1 MVICFSLSSLAHQWF
16 VYQIE
21 TFKFQCASKVW
32 ISNFIFHYMLWM
44 ARSYFN
50 HIHLDI
56 LPISNISWY
65 LTFPFLIPEHYC
77 AQSNTHLNIRYW
89 WQRLLTVG
97 VLKVESVIESGDFS
111 DIPKNET
118 YAAFYF
124 KGWSGIEDE
133 HAGVDIWMCVYVNFD
148 RQPSSI
154 PSFPT
159 IGERTEF
166 TLKYNLNANSITLHW
181 YEKRTQ
187 FWQILLGNSMLLLPI
202 EFVQFHSLGACF
214 DQYDK
219 SNFMSGLS
227 YFMSGFF

>member
-1 MVICFSLSSLAHQWF
+1 
-16 VYQIE
+16 
-21 TFKFQCASKVW
+21 
-32 ISNFIFHYMLWM
+32 M

-133 HAGVDIWMCVYVNFD
+133 HAGVDI
-148 RQPSSI
+148 
-154 PSFPT
+154 
-159 IGERTEF
+159 
-166 TLKYNLNANSITLHW
+166 
-181 YEKRTQ
+181 
-187 FWQILLGNSMLLLPI
+187 
-202 EFVQFHSLGACF
+202 
-214 DQYDK
+214 
-219 SNFMSGLS
+219 
-227 YFMSGFF
+227 

>member
-1 MVICFSLSSLAHQWF
+1 MFQFEQSCTSMICVSNWNFQTSMCIQSLDFKLYLSLH
-16 VYQIE
+16 VM
-21 TFKFQCASKVW
+21 
-32 ISNFIFHYMLWM
+32 NG
-44 ARSYFN
+44 N
-50 HIHLDI
+50 IHLDI
-56 LPISNISWY
+56 WPISNISWY

-77 AQSNTHLNIRYW
+77 AQPNAHLDIRYW

-118 YAAFYF
+118 YAAFYL

-166 TLKYNLNANSITLHW
+166 TLLLFCMDTTLM
-181 YEKRTQ
+181 
-187 FWQILLGNSMLLLPI
+187 QI
-202 EFVQFHSLGACF
+202 Q
-214 DQYDK
+214 
-219 SNFMSGLS
+219 
-227 YFMSGFF
+227 